1 MSFLL
6 ASAARATTGA
16 RAGQEDAFRLWP
28 AEGVARPNG
37 AGGGL
42 LAVLADGMGGHTGG
56 AVAGQTACSTFAEVF
71 SAATTPYEERLQ
83 SALQA
88 SNEALAKGVEKNA
101 ALKGMG
107 CTLIAAWMDEV
118 GLRWTSVG
126 DSLLLLYRFPDV
138 MRLNADHSLG
148 SFLDEQARQN
158 RITFSEA
165 KQHHNRNALRSA
177 LTGSKIDLVD
187 LRSEPLELRAGDW
200 ILLASDGICSLEGD
214 EIADLV
220 YNFRESTPDQM
231 ADGLIAAVVK
241 KAVAGQDNTTVVAV
255 RVEEAPD
262 ASDATTTRI
271 VRRPGDEKELRSRR
285 IGITG
290 RSKTSPPRRPSAARS
305 VRSAVWLVAA
315 AVFFL
320 IFAATVLLRA
330 LQSTT
335 MPAPAT
341 TAPPRPLPAAVTAP
355 EPATG
360 DTPGPTGPDGPKAPR
375 PPAADP
381 PATPKAATPD
391 AAPPV
396 PVKPPAPQRAR
407 PQPPSAPPA
416 AQPPGPSQPPGAQ
429 SGEVQEERDI
439 QPSKAKQQD
448 DRDAPVR
455 RVKRRERQAKEGL
468 KEQPPKEALK
478 SVIKSAPIAK
488 DVPKD
493 LSRPAQRDSLPWG
506 FGGSD

>member
-1 MSFLL
+1 MSFVL

-37 AGGGL
+37 KDGGL

-71 SAATTPYEERLQ
+71 SAATTPYEARLQ
-83 SALQA
+83 SALDA
-88 SNEALAKGVEKNA
+88 SNEALAKGVEQNA

-107 CTLIAAWMDEV
+107 CTLIGAWMDEV

-187 LRSEPLELRAGDW
+187 LRGEPLELRAGDW

-214 EIADLV
+214 EIADVV
-220 YNFRESTPDQM
+220 YNFRESTPAQM

-255 RVEEAPD
+255 RVDEASD
-262 ASDATTTRI
+262 ASDAVTTR
-271 VRRPGDEKELRSRR
+271 VMRRPGEEQELRSRR

-290 RSKTSPPRRPSAARS
+290 RSKTSPPKRSAARS

-315 AVFFL
+315 AIFFL

-330 LQSTT
+330 LQPTPV
-335 MPAPAT
+335 PASGT
-341 TAPPRPLPAAVTAP
+341 
-355 EPATG
+355 
-360 DTPGPTGPDGPKAPR
+360 
-375 PPAADP
+375 
-381 PATPKAATPD
+381 
-391 AAPPV
+391 AAPPQ
-396 PVKPPAPQRAR
+396 AAARRGDGARTCTRAR
-407 PQPPSAPPA
+407 NGRYTGARWPEGAPPA
-416 AQPPGPSQPPGAQ
+416 CRRATEVRNARCRSARAGQTSRASAGASSATRWLALWPACRAAAGTIATARRTVGRGAGAARRPAEQGQTAAGRPRGAGAPRQAPGAAGQ
-429 SGEVQEERDI
+429 GECQGAASQGGAQERHQERT
-439 QPSKAKQQD
+439 A
-448 DRDAPVR
+448 R
-455 RVKRRERQAKEGL
+455 RKGGAHERAAAGAEPTVG
-468 KEQPPKEALK
+468 
-478 SVIKSAPIAK
+478 VW
-488 DVPKD
+488 
-493 LSRPAQRDSLPWG
+493 R
-506 FGGSD
+506 